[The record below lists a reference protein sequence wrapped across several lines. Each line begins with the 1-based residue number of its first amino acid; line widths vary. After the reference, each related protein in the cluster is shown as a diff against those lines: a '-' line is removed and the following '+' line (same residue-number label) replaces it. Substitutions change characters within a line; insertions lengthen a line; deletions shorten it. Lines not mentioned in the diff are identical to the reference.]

1 MRIRTLVVL
10 GIAGA
15 AAGYFFDPQHGR
27 ARRARA
33 RNAIESLMGRRAGPP
48 DLEPLPENVAP
59 SPSES
64 GVPPE
69 PRAPVEMKPHEE
81 PEGMTRPEPVGPIA
95 AEESRQPIEMPASS
109 VEPVSIPEA
118 EDTEHVSIPET
129 GETVAAS
136 RAEEPAP
143 TRPDEPITIPEHD
156 EPQRVVREWTPR
168 GQIETSEPEPP
179 TMTPPREAP
188 TATTGSATT
197 DAAVTTAETEEP
209 IAMPGSGTTDR
220 VSKESPQASDDQE
233 IRNRVRTSLTERRDL
248 GAEDVV
254 VDVSNGVVYLAG
266 GLRDPQTFGEVLD
279 VTRNVPGVRRVQS
292 LLHVPGSERIMKTI
306 AGGPRPDRENGGG
319 SAFR

>member
-10 GIAGA
+10 GVAGVA
-15 AAGYFFDPQHGR
+15 ASYFFDPQHGR

-33 RNAIESLMGRRAGPP
+33 RNAIQSLMGRRAGPV

-64 GVPPE
+64 SAPPE
-69 PRAPVEMKPHEE
+69 PRAPVEMKPREE
-81 PEGMTRPEPVGPIA
+81 PAEMTRSEPLAPIAAEDPVEPIA
-95 AEESRQPIEMPASS
+95 AEESREPIEMPASS
-109 VEPVSIPEA
+109 VEHVSIPEA
-118 EDTEHVSIPET
+118 D
-129 GETVAAS
+129 ETVPIPG
-136 RAEEPAP
+136 EEPAAS
-143 TRPDEPITIPEHD
+143 TRPDEPIAIPD
-156 EPQRVVREWTPR
+156 EQLRVIKEWTPR
-168 GQIETSEPEPP
+168 RPIETSEPERP
-179 TMTPPREAP
+179 TTTPHREAP
-188 TATTGSATT
+188 IATTTT
-197 DAAVTTAETEEP
+197 ESAVTSTEPDVTTSEAEEP
-209 IAMPGSGTTDR
+209 IAFPGSGATDR
-220 VSKESPQASDDQE
+220 VSKESPEASDDQQ
-233 IRNRVRTSLTERRDL
+233 IRSRVRTSLTERRDL

-319 SAFR
+319 SPLQ